1 MEKQLTVIIPL
12 IRDDLVERCLE
23 TLYAY
28 TPPGTFYVYL
38 IDQTIHGVDATALRG
53 KYRNLLVIRTPKSDV
68 HYTGNLGFSQAT
80 NLGVKLVETP
90 YFMMMNDDV
99 EMIHPAW
106 LDGVWDTFK
115 MIEKTTPESPAIMV
129 NVASIRLADWSVGA
143 PAGEDFDIL
152 PYKEKYSNED
162 WDFLVN
168 KPHYIN
174 QHLTIQPGSVFDGVT
189 LYASV
194 IKTKEY
200 REVGGTDDRYFPGSG
215 EDYDLS
221 CKARMFGYRSVNTTL
236 SWCFHH
242 WSSTFK
248 SLRDQEDIQD
258 LKMPELSWNH
268 NHEKWGPNFDIW
280 GYKCPKCKE
289 IMLTKDGITATC
301 PKDGEAYKMP
311 QNTFIPL

>member
-1 MEKQLTVIIPL
+1 MEKQLTVICPIV
-12 IRDDLVERCLE
+12 RDDLVGRMLE

-28 TPPGTFYVYL
+28 TPPGTFYVYI
-38 IDQTIHGVDATALRG
+38 IDQSVKGIDSTALRN
-53 KYRNLLVIRTPKSDV
+53 KYRNLMVIRTPKSDV
-68 HYTGNLGFSQAT
+68 HHTGNLGFSLGT

-90 YFMMMNDDV
+90 YFMMVNDDV
-99 EMIHPAW
+99 EFIHPAW
-106 LDGVWDTFK
+106 LDGVWETFK
-115 MIEKTTPESPAIMV
+115 MIEKTTPKSPAIMV
-129 NVASIRLADWSVGA
+129 NVASIRLADWSVGL

-152 PYKEKYSNED
+152 PYKQKYTNED

-168 KPHYIN
+168 EEHYVN
-174 QHLTIQPGSVFDGVT
+174 EHLTIQPGSVFDGVT

-200 REVGGTDDRYFPGSG
+200 RGIGGTDDRYYVGAG

-221 CKARMFGYRSVNTTL
+221 CKARMYGYRSVNTTL

-242 WSSTFK
+242 WSSSFK
-248 SLRDQEDIQD
+248 SLRDKEEIQN
-258 LKMPELSWNH
+258 LRIPELVWNH

-280 GYKCPKCKE
+280 GVRCEKCKE
-289 IMLTKDGITATC
+289 IMLTKDGITAIC
-301 PKDGEAYKMP
+301 PKDGTTYRMP